1 MEYNTGRESFGAGSG
16 GPLTKLKST
25 TAALGAALAACAA
38 PVPVQAQRATENVVA
53 TAQDAFG
60 TSIGNESIGLY
71 SQQDA
76 RGFSPKDAGN
86 FRVDGLYYDQQGN
99 FGFGNQISSSTA
111 IRVGLS
117 AQSYPF
123 PAPTGI
129 ADIRL
134 RLPRDKTLVSL
145 SSYYGPYGHQYGGQA
160 DLETPL
166 IAGKLGTIM
175 SIGAGQKELDFHA
188 IFSYTDLAGTL
199 HLTPNDTSEVIALA
213 NYSAARDGE
222 SPPAIFTAG
231 AFLPP
236 RIDRSIIG
244 GPDFYQKRDRTQGNF
259 GLIGRTLAFGNWR
272 LQAAA
277 FRSYNNLEGDYAVF
291 YRNTQP
297 SGVADLAIRANAPP
311 KLVSTSGEVRASGTF
326 TEGPRRH
333 TIHFAARGR
342 LVDRAFGGDQTI
354 SLGPAMIGVPVH
366 MAKPAFTLGPQSKDE
381 VRQGTFGAS
390 YVAQW
395 VGIGEISAGLQKSSY
410 RRAVSQPGLP
420 LAVSKLSPWLYN
432 GTVAATVNDDV
443 SVFASY
449 TRGLEESGIAPLNAS
464 NPGEALPASLTEQVD
479 AGVRYR
485 VAPGITLMAGV
496 FEVKKPYFDRDA
508 ANLFTQVGALSHR
521 GLEMSLSGEPIK
533 GLKIVAGGLLLKAR
547 VSGST
552 VDRGLIG
559 PIPPGR
565 PPAVLK
571 LNANYAPAA
580 WRGFSLNGQINHEDG
595 HQANRAN
602 TLRIPAATVI
612 DLGARYDFKFKGAGA
627 SLRLDVRN
635 LTDLDEW
642 TVNGSSGQFSPTPAR
657 RFGLRFAVDY

>member
-1 MEYNTGRESFGAGSG
+1 MLRAV
-16 GPLTKLKST
+16 L
-25 TAALGAALAACAA
+25 AVCALPSLAF
-38 PVPVQAQRATENVVA
+38 AQRATENVVA

-71 SQQDA
+71 SQTDA

-86 FRVDGLYYDQQGN
+86 FRMDGLYYDQQGN

-134 RLPRDKTLVSL
+134 RLPRDKTVVSA
-145 SSYYGPYGHQYGGQA
+145 SGYYGPYGKQYGGQA

-166 IAGKLGTIM
+166 IDGKLGTIL
-175 SIGAGQKELDFHA
+175 SIGAGQKDLDFHA
-188 IFSYTDLAGTL
+188 VFSYVDVAGTL

-222 SPPAIFTAG
+222 SQPLIFTAG
-231 AFLPP
+231 AYLPP
-236 RIDRSIIG
+236 KIDRSFIF
-244 GPDFYQKRDRTQGNF
+244 GPDFDQDRDRTQGNF
-259 GLIGRTLAFGNWR
+259 GLIGRTSVFENWR
-272 LQAAA
+272 LQAAV
-277 FRSYNNLEGDYAVF
+277 FRSFNNLEDDYAIF

-297 SGVADLAIRANAPP
+297 TGLADLAIRANAPP
-311 KLVSTSGEVRASGTF
+311 TLGSTSGEVRASGAF
-326 TEGPRRH
+326 TEGDRRH
-333 TIHFAARGR
+333 TIHLAARGR
-342 LVDRAFGGDQTI
+342 MVDRTFGGDQTVAI
-354 SLGPAMIGVPVH
+354 GPAMIGVVLH

-381 VRQGTFGAS
+381 VRQGTIGAS

-395 VGIGEISAGLQKSSY
+395 AGIGEISAGLQKSSY
-410 RRAVSQPGLP
+410 RRSVTQPGLP
-420 LAVSKLSPWLYN
+420 LAMSKLSPWLYN
-432 GTVAATVNDDV
+432 GTVAAYLSDDF

-479 AGVRYR
+479 AGLRYR
-485 VAPGITLMAGV
+485 LAPGITLMAGAFDV
-496 FEVKKPYFDRDA
+496 SKPYFDRDA
-508 ANLFTQVGALSHR
+508 ANLFTQVGSLSHR
-521 GLEMSLSGEPIK
+521 GVEMSLSGEPVK

-547 VSGST
+547 VSGFT

-580 WRGFSLNGQINHEDG
+580 WKGFSLNGQITHEDG

-602 TLRIPAATVI
+602 TLRIAAATVI
-612 DLGARYDFKFKGAGA
+612 DLGARYDFKFQGASA

-635 LTDLDEW
+635 ITDLNEW
-642 TVNGSSGQFSPTPAR
+642 TVNGASGQFSPTPAR
-657 RFGLRFAVDY
+657 RYGLRFAVDY